1 MDRLKQ
7 SVKNVNIMEGGGERV
22 VSKCSDANIQLW
34 QIYSRIN

>member
-7 SVKNVNIMEGGGERV
+7 SVKNVNIMEGGERV